1 MQRDL
6 EPISATRI
14 AALSMITALA
24 AAVATAGLALSDP
37 GDDAERISYIAA
49 LLVAAA
55 TATLLAALSYRR
67 RSEVA
72 RLRAEAAAV
81 VFELRSRAAA
91 LIRAPEMAPDR
102 LAKDLREATRLT
114 LTAREMLDAVTRAGV
129 AQEAIELRVAIEAI
143 EHALGAGQSGG
154 G

>member
-6 EPISATRI
+6 EPISAARI
-14 AALSMITALA
+14 AALAVVTALA

-37 GDDAERISYIAA
+37 GDDAERISYVAA
-49 LLVAAA
+49 LLIAGA

-67 RSEVA
+67 RSAVA

-81 VFELRSRAAA
+81 VFDLRTRAAE
-91 LIRAPEMAPDR
+91 LVRAERMAPDR
-102 LAKDLREATRLT
+102 LATTLRDATRLT
-114 LTAREMLDAVTRAGV
+114 QTARELLDAVTRAGV

-143 EHALGAGQSGG
+143 ERALGAGQLEGG
-154 G
+154 